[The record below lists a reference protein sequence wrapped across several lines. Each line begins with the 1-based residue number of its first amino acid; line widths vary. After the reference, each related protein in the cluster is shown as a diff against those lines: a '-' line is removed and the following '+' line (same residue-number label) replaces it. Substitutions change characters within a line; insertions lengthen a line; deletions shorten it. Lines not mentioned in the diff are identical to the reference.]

1 MAREAA
7 SRRPVE
13 RAREKRQEC
22 GRVSERERERER
34 ETNEREE
41 RERERERESLCGH
54 PCQPGDGHFAK
65 NFRFVCTR

>member
-1 MAREAA
+1 MVREAA

-13 RAREKRQEC
+13 RAQERREGRERERE
-22 GRVSERERERER
+22 RVSERERERER
-34 ETNEREE
+34 AREGG
-41 RERERERESLCGH
+41 REREVLCGH

>member
-1 MAREAA
+1 MGSEGNHEWRE
-7 SRRPVE
+7 RQPVGGQLRE
-13 RAREKRQEC
+13 HGKREKG
-22 GRVSERERERER
+22 GRKREGGS
-34 ETNEREE
+34 E